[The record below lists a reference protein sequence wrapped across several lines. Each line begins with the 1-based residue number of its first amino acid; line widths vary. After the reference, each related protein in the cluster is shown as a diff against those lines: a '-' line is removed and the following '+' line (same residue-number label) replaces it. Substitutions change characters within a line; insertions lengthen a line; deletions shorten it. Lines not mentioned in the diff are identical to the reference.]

1 MVSIDQVFSL
11 LDKGFSRDDIMV
23 LVGSGTQ
30 AETAKQEPE
39 PEPEQEPEQ
48 NPEPDPADKA
58 AEPAKPAKPEP
69 AQESETDK
77 RLDSLEK
84 SISGLLKTI
93 QTQNLVNDSFGK
105 AGKSLEEQTDD
116 IMATIIRG
124 TTARKEDAI

>member
-11 LDKGFSRDDIMV
+11 LDKGFSRDDIMA

-30 AETAKQEPE
+30 AETAKQEPA
-39 PEPEQEPEQ
+39 PEPEQ

-58 AEPAKPAKPEP
+58 SEPAKPDP

-77 RLDSLEK
+77 RLDTIESTMTT
-84 SISGLLKTI
+84 LLKAI
-93 QTQNLVNDSFGK
+93 QAQNLANDSFGK

-124 TTARKEDAI
+124 TTARKDDAI

>member
-1 MVSIDQVFSL
+1 MVSIDQVFTL
-11 LDKGFSRDDIMV
+11 LDKGFSRDDIMA

-39 PEPEQEPEQ
+39 SEPAQEPEQ

-58 AEPAKPAKPEP
+58 TEPAKPEP

-77 RLDSLEK
+77 RLDSIENTMTT
-84 SISGLLKTI
+84 LLKAI
-93 QTQNLVNDSFGK
+93 QAQNLANDSFGK

>member
-1 MVSIDQVFSL
+1 MVSIDQVFTL
-11 LDKGFSRDDIMV
+11 LDKGFSRDDIMQ

-30 AETAKQEPE
+30 AETAKQETE
-39 PEPEQEPEQ
+39 PEPAQEPDQ

-58 AEPAKPAKPEP
+58 AEPAKPEP

-77 RLDSLEK
+77 RLDTIEK

-93 QTQNLVNDSFGK
+93 QAQNLVNDSFGK

-116 IMATIIRG
+116 VMATIIRG
-124 TTARKEDAI
+124 TTARKDDAI

>member
-1 MVSIDQVFSL
+1 MVSIDQVFTL
-11 LDKGFSRDDIMV
+11 LDNGFSRDDIMA

-30 AETAKQEPE
+30 AETATQEPA
-39 PEPEQEPEQ
+39 PEPEQKPEPEQ

-58 AEPAKPAKPEP
+58 PEPAKPEP

-77 RLDSLEK
+77 RLDSIEK

-93 QTQNLVNDSFGK
+93 QSQNLVNDSFGK

-124 TTARKEDAI
+124 STARKEDAI

>member
-1 MVSIDQVFSL
+1 MVSIDQVFTL
-11 LDKGFSRDDIMV
+11 LDKGFSRDDIMA

-39 PEPEQEPEQ
+39 PEPAQEPEQ

-58 AEPAKPAKPEP
+58 TEPAKPEP

-77 RLDSLEK
+77 RLDSIE
-84 SISGLLKTI
+84 STMSTLLKAI
-93 QTQNLVNDSFGK
+93 QAQNLANDSFGK